1 MRIYPALKKAALP
14 IFEPYGYELKNGRP
28 APQHSFLNKDRTR
41 IICFCYDRYLH
52 RRLLIT
58 FEARGGKEN
67 IVVTHH
73 DLKREFCPSTRMTY
87 TTQEELEEYVEAVAR
102 DGVNIILPYLDALE
116 INYIPA
122 TEELEAKLRDHPQER
137 AARFAEKWSMKMW
150 DKYDLDRLN
159 DILDTMRTDV
169 NRRKADFEKHE
180 EDFLDLAAYYV
191 GTNCIQNPD
200 EPWEWREFPEG
211 SGKFILPDGRDPL
224 FVPLRVWNFGRECTS
239 ARFHSKIRAEDRDAW
254 YENFYRL
261 IEEDKAEEAAER
273 EQRRIAR
280 EKRKLEQGKGK

>member
-1 MRIYPALKKAALP
+1 
-14 IFEPYGYELKNGRP
+14 
-28 APQHSFLNKDRTR
+28 
-41 IICFCYDRYLH
+41 
-52 RRLLIT
+52 
-58 FEARGGKEN
+58 
-67 IVVTHH
+67 
-73 DLKREFCPSTRMTY
+73 MTY

-102 DGVNIILPYLDALE
+102 DGVNIILPYLDALAV
-116 INYIPA
+116 NYIPD

-150 DKYDLDRLN
+150 DEYNLDRLN

-211 SGKFILPDGRDPL
+211 SGNFILPDGRDPL
-224 FVPLRVWNFGRECTS
+224 FVPLRVWNYGRECTTMRFYS
-239 ARFHSKIRAEDRDAW
+239 AIRAEDRDAW
-254 YENFYRL
+254 YEDFYRR
-261 IEEDKAEEAAER
+261 IKEDEAEEAAER

>member
-14 IFEPYGYELKNGRP
+14 IFEPYGYKLVNGGP
-28 APQHSFLNKDRTR
+28 APQHYFENKDGTR
-41 IICFCYDRYLH
+41 LISFVYYWAMRH
-52 RRLLIT
+52 RLLIT

-73 DLKREFCPSTRMTY
+73 ELSREFCPSSRMTY

-102 DGVNIILPYLDALE
+102 DGVNIILPYLDALAV
-116 INYIPA
+116 NYIPD

-180 EDFLDLAAYYV
+180 EDFLD
-191 GTNCIQNPD
+191 
-200 EPWEWREFPEG
+200 
-211 SGKFILPDGRDPL
+211 
-224 FVPLRVWNFGRECTS
+224 
-239 ARFHSKIRAEDRDAW
+239 
-254 YENFYRL
+254 
-261 IEEDKAEEAAER
+261 
-273 EQRRIAR
+273 
-280 EKRKLEQGKGK
+280 